1 MKNKSII
8 LILAMLLLY
17 PVSNI
22 TAGENTKDSVVV
34 VKFGIYIKKLDPN
47 FKEGKFHTE
56 FYWWA
61 IFENDSAV
69 TGFSNDDIID
79 IEYVNGY
86 NCEVGGFK
94 NEIVEQK
101 EQSKNLFYYTG
112 FHQGDFYFTPDFSM
126 YPFDV
131 QKLDIMVENAVLPDY
146 QLRFVVDSTSYKVSE
161 QNKKFWGI
169 SDDLLNGKNSNYR
182 ILKTENKS
190 GRGLYNSNFGDVTF
204 PNKVYYGRITSSVY
218 IDRSIVPYISKL
230 LIPLIIIL
238 LLVYFVF
245 YLPAERIDIAAGLT
259 VTSLLSAIAFQ
270 LAVNGDLPDIGYII
284 YVDKI
289 FYMCYFLISLSMAQ
303 SLITFYL
310 DNSGEEK
317 KKKLAVKLDFIFRI
331 LFPTLFVGCTIL
343 FAL

>member
-1 MKNKSII
+1 MMKKLVIF
-8 LILAMLLLY
+8 LFFAALLF
-17 PVSNI
+17 PAINI
-22 TAGENTKDSVVV
+22 SAEESKNDSVIT
-34 VKFGIYIKKLDPN
+34 VKFGFYVKKIDPD
-47 FKEGKFHTE
+47 FKQGKFHTE

-61 IFENDSAV
+61 IFENDSSR

-79 IEYVNGY
+79 IEYVNGF

-101 EQSKNLFYYTG
+101 EQSKNVFYYTG
-112 FHQGDFYFTPDFSM
+112 FHQGDFYFSPDFTL

-131 QKLDIMVENAVLPDY
+131 QKLDIIVENAVLPDY
-146 QLRFVVDSTSYKVSE
+146 QLRFVVDSASYVLSE
-161 QNKKFWGI
+161 QNKKFWGA
-169 SDDLLNGKNSNYR
+169 SDDLLNARNSNYR
-182 ILKTENKS
+182 ILKTVNQAS
-190 GRGLYNSNFGDVTF
+190 RGLYNSNFGDVTF
-204 PNKVYYGRITSSVY
+204 PNKVYYGRTTCSVF
-218 IDRSIVPYISKL
+218 IDRSIIPYISKL
-230 LIPLIIIL
+230 LIPLMIIL

-310 DNSGEEK
+310 DKSGDPK
-317 KKKLAVKLDFIFRI
+317 KVKLSVNLDLIFRI
-331 LFPTLFVGCTIL
+331 LFPVLFFAFTFI